1 MTRLLFHVQHLVG
14 IGHLRRA
21 ERLARA
27 AAEAGME
34 VHVARGGAATAGE
47 DWGRSVVHA
56 LPALHA
62 DPNDFG
68 RLLTEA
74 GAAPDEAFKAR
85 RRADLLA
92 LFHRLAPDVLLLEG
106 YPFARRALRF
116 ELEPLLAAVADA
128 RLRPAVAVSLRDILV
143 AKDDPARTQGI
154 IDRVRASVDQVLVHG
169 DPQVIALEASFPAA
183 ASIADKI
190 RYTGYVGPAAP
201 VTMRAR
207 SGVVA
212 SVGGGA
218 VGMALLIAAA
228 AARPLTRLAQSPWS
242 LVTGPAMPEADARRI
257 EALAGPGISVF
268 RNRPDLPVMM
278 AEATLSISQA
288 GYNTVLD
295 LLSAGPRAVLV
306 PFAAPGETEQTQRC
320 ALLEAAGVAVVTPE
334 RDLTPERL
342 AAAIE
347 HALDRPAPA
356 FTVAMDGAAE
366 TAKLLQTL
374 AAKDLTVKGVA
385 R

>member
-27 AAEAGME
+27 AVAAGLD

-47 DWGRSVVHA
+47 DWGGAAVHP
-56 LPALHA
+56 LPALRA
-62 DPNDFG
+62 DAGDFG

-74 GAAPDEAFKAR
+74 GNVPDDAFKAHR
-85 RRADLLA
+85 RDQLLA
-92 LFHRLAPDVLLLEG
+92 LFERVAPNVLLLEG

-116 ELEPLLAAVADA
+116 ELEPLLAAVAQA
-128 RLRPAVAVSLRDILV
+128 RPRPAVAVSLRDILV
-143 AKDDPARTQGI
+143 AKDDPARAQGI
-154 IDRVRASVDQVLVHG
+154 IDRVRSSIDQVLVHG
-169 DPQVIALEASFPAA
+169 DPRVIALEASFPAA
-183 ASIADKI
+183 AAITDKI
-190 RYTGYVGPAAP
+190 RYTGYVGPATPAP
-201 VTMRAR
+201 TRAR
-207 SGVVA
+207 AGVVA

-218 VGMALLIAAA
+218 VGMELLMAAA
-228 AARPLTRLAQSPWS
+228 AARPLTRLADAPWS

-278 AEATLSISQA
+278 AEAVLSISQA

-320 ALLEAAGVAVVTPE
+320 ALLAAAGVAEVTE
-334 RDLTPERL
+334 EQGLTPERL

-347 HALDRPAPA
+347 RALSCPAPS

-366 TAKLLQTL
+366 TARLL
-374 AAKDLTVKGVA
+374 KDLA
-385 R
+385 S